1 MRKSC
6 NRISLGKVG
15 DSRSPLSNNNT
26 ATVIGP
32 PFKGKPLSSL
42 FIDTVFVASS
52 LVVVFF
58 EAFCFCA
65 FLVFLFGFGDETEAV
80 AFTILMRMDQ
90 ISPTN
95 TLQKLPLSLKNTNKL
110 MSLYTK

>member
-1 MRKSC
+1 MSKSC

-110 MSLYTK
+110 MILHTK

>member
-1 MRKSC
+1 MSKSC
-6 NRISLGKVG
+6 NLISLGKVG

-42 FIDTVFVASS
+42 FIDAVFVASS

-58 EAFCFCA
+58 DAFCFCA

-80 AFTILMRMDQ
+80 AFTI
-90 ISPTN
+90 
-95 TLQKLPLSLKNTNKL
+95 
-110 MSLYTK
+110 